1 MRKKAIVII
10 KGGFGNQLFQYCLAN
25 HLKKNNFAVKI
36 DTSFY
41 NINDFDTKNTYRHL
55 SFTPR
60 ELGFKKANKF
70 SIITFNL
77 LRKINKLNIKFLT
90 FEYFKGYNH
99 LNLKFKDFNL
109 FDGYWQNE
117 ILLNESKDFLIKYLS
132 NKDSFKEN
140 ISLNDPKFNTLVH
153 VRRDD
158 YIGMSEELTISYYK
172 ESISKMNDMVKDF
185 QYDIFTD
192 DKTWVKNNDVFS
204 DAKNIF
210 DQESFGNEPIE
221 TFINMIKYKNF
232 ILANSTFSLL
242 ASYLKENVDSKIITP
257 TPWFRNIEH
266 PGFLYND
273 WIAVENI

>member
-1 MRKKAIVII
+1 M
-10 KGGFGNQLFQYCLAN
+10 FL
-25 HLKKNNFAVKI
+25 
-36 DTSFY
+36 
-41 NINDFDTKNTYRHL
+41 
-55 SFTPR
+55 
-60 ELGFKKANKF
+60 
-70 SIITFNL
+70 
-77 LRKINKLNIKFLT
+77 LT
-90 FEYFKGYNH
+90 FDEY
-99 LNLKFKDFNL
+99 D
-109 FDGYWQNE
+109 DTRWE
-117 ILLNESKDFLIKYLS
+117 
-132 NKDSFKEN
+132 
-140 ISLNDPKFNTLVH
+140 H
-153 VRRDD
+153 V
-158 YIGMSEELTISYYK
+158 Y
-172 ESISKMNDMVKDF
+172 F

-210 DQESFGNEPIE
+210 DQENFGNEPIE